1 MAIKAPQKAFDVRKE
16 VGEIDTSAPFQS
28 VRAAVNLFGEVAFS
42 AARTF
47 SPKTE
52 RSLGSETELQL
63 AQNELNKYK
72 EQMRKSETTR
82 GQALTELDLAK
93 RTVEDLDQKLNTIKK
108 SKELT
113 KTQTKQ
119 LKEVGSV
126 NHNGK
131 DDAWKHEMDN
141 MTKQY
146 AVAIAELD
154 VAKQELS
161 RIKKDFD
168 ASLEAKVAA
177 IQQEVEAKGLS
188 DVNEEKAS
196 QFSHEIAATQESLK
210 QAKLALLR
218 TQQEESK
225 VLSEKNGSRQSYRHK
240 LEETEK
246 KLSALK
252 KEFDPQV
259 YLNLQ
264 TKLNEENAEIGATQ
278 RQIKHAKDSEL
289 ESATNVT
296 KELDEA
302 KGVLKRVAEEES
314 SLRSLVDSLKLELE
328 ALKKE
333 HAQVKEKDAETESI
347 AAQLHAKLHYSKFEL
362 EAAMVVQSKASS
374 AHEDLMATFKQL
386 STESENAR
394 MEAEELTS
402 NVSELR
408 NEADA
413 SQALL
418 NEMEKKL
425 EVALKDAEAAK
436 EAEVKAA
443 NQIKILSDKANDARS
458 STAESC
464 SSISI
469 SREEYNSLS
478 QKVEACEKVAEMKVA
493 AAMAQVEAIRASENS
508 AIKKLEAARKKMEEI
523 EMATDEALRR
533 AETAEAA
540 KKMVQGELRRW
551 REKEQKKAADT
562 ASMILVQT
570 PMPAGPSSSRKKM
583 QRPKSVGDAKEI
595 QTTEKNSMPKKKLIP
610 SFSSLLN
617 RKKGQVDNEFAS
629 YLPGEKQE

>member
-1 MAIKAPQKAFDVRKE
+1 M
-16 VGEIDTSAPFQS
+16 
-28 VRAAVNLFGEVAFS
+28 
-42 AARTF
+42 
-47 SPKTE
+47 
-52 RSLGSETELQL
+52 GSETELQL

-72 EQMRKSETTR
+72 ERLRKSETTR
-82 GQALTELDLAK
+82 GQALTELDLTK
-93 RTVEDLDQKLNTIKK
+93 RTVEDLNQKLNSINK

-119 LKEVGSV
+119 LKEVGSG

-131 DDAWKHEMDN
+131 NDAWKHELDN

-177 IQQEVEAKGLS
+177 IQQEVEAKELS
-188 DVNEEKAS
+188 DVNKDKAS
-196 QFSHEIAATQESLK
+196 QFSCEIAATQESLK
-210 QAKLALLR
+210 RAKLALLQ
-218 TQQEESK
+218 TQQDESK

-259 YLNLQ
+259 YLNLR
-264 TKLNEENAEIGATQ
+264 TRLNEEHAEIGAVQ

-289 ESATNVT
+289 ESVTNVT
-296 KELDEA
+296 KELDDA
-302 KGVLKRVAEEES
+302 KGVLKRVAEEDL
-314 SLRSLVDSLKLELE
+314 SLRNLVDSLKLELE
-328 ALKKE
+328 AVKKE
-333 HAQVKEKDAETESI
+333 HAEVKEKDAETESI
-347 AAQLHAKLHYSKFEL
+347 AAELHAKLHYGKLEL
-362 EAAMVVQSKASS
+362 EAATIMQSKASS
-374 AHEDLMATFKQL
+374 AHDDLMATLKQL

-394 MEAEELTS
+394 MEAEEFTS

-408 NEADA
+408 SEADT
-413 SQALL
+413 SRALL

-436 EAEVKAA
+436 EAEAKAA
-443 NQIKILSDKANDARS
+443 NQIKILSDKANVARS
-458 STAESC
+458 STSESG

-523 EMATDEALRR
+523 ELATGEALRR
-533 AETAEAA
+533 AEMAEAA

-551 REKEQKKAADT
+551 REKEQKAADT
-562 ASMILVQT
+562 ASIILVET
-570 PMPAGPSSSRKKM
+570 PMPAGPSSSRKKT
-583 QRPKSVGDAKEI
+583 QRAKSMGDAKEI

-610 SFSSLLN
+610 SFSSLLG